1 MFLVSGSDLMK
12 TKIGLPKTK
21 IGDVAA
27 FRVLREYRK
36 NSKGKLELTDVSKEE
51 IYYLGVVTTV
61 SVKGKALSIRFKD
74 DFYTDQ
80 GGFNFFVPRED
91 LDCEGFM
98 KALNSQ
104 KKYKSW
110 TLDEVRAFISPF
122 LK

>member
-1 MFLVSGSDLMK
+1 MK
-12 TKIGLPKTK
+12 TKRARLPKTK
-21 IGDVAA
+21 VGDVAA

-36 NSKGKLELTDVSKEE
+36 NSEGKLELTDVSKEE
-51 IYYLGVVTTV
+51 IYYLGVVSTV

-74 DFYTDQ
+74 DFYSDQ
-80 GGFNFFVPRED
+80 GGFNYFVAKED
-91 LDCEGFM
+91 LDYENFL

-104 KKYKSW
+104 EKYKKW